1 MLASIGLSLLG
12 VAFFALL
19 WPVIDFLRDRRG
31 LRKYPVQNLL
41 SGVTTL
47 AYNWEI
53 GRRHKTLRT
62 RRLYEA
68 HQEKGPIIRVAP
80 DWLSFGTAAAVK
92 DIYGHKS
99 PLLKND
105 VYFALQGEGQHLA
118 NMTDKAAHASRRHLV
133 AASYAPKNVE
143 TWEPKIADLAG
154 VLVANMDK
162 LCTAPLPKGL
172 LPAPRDLQFDGSLWG
187 LLFGFEG
194 VCQIGLSLKL
204 GFIEQGSDV
213 FTLRRPDGG
222 STKINAIETLHGYYG
237 PVASLIWDTKTFS
250 ILKPLSGIFSKW
262 YARGWQHG
270 VEWRQ
275 FLTQLVL
282 ERQDR
287 FDAGEQLD
295 DLFQGM
301 LEDRRTGERPDVNQ
315 TDRIA
320 EMDQMFN
327 GAVDGTGSSLVN
339 TLYYIVK
346 HPEAYKRVRAEI
358 DEALGADDVIA
369 PWDKVKNL
377 PFLKACIDEAGRLAP
392 GVAGDLPRRTPP
404 GKDYMVAGVAVP
416 GDTSVSISAY
426 TAQRDPVIFPDPEA
440 FKPERWLIKG
450 DDHLKK
456 MLDVYLVFTMGSRMC
471 MGKSVTVLIQSVYLA
486 TLLHRYD
493 FALANP
499 DWVLEKVEFFN
510 QWPKSMPMKI
520 WRREW
525 QTTNGVSV

>member
-1 MLASIGLSLLG
+1 VYVPLFGNMSA
-12 VAFFALL
+12 A
-19 WPVIDFLRDRRG
+19 
-31 LRKYPVQNLL
+31 
-41 SGVTTL
+41 
-47 AYNWEI
+47 
-53 GRRHKTLRT
+53 GRRLTN
-62 RRLYEA
+62 E
-68 HQEKGPIIRVAP
+68 
-80 DWLSFGTAAAVK
+80 
-92 DIYGHKS
+92 
-99 PLLKND
+99 
-105 VYFALQGEGQHLA
+105 
-118 NMTDKAAHASRRHLV
+118 
-133 AASYAPKNVE
+133 
-143 TWEPKIADLAG
+143 
-154 VLVANMDK
+154 
-162 LCTAPLPKGL
+162 
-172 LPAPRDLQFDGSLWG
+172 SLT
-187 LLFGFEG
+187 
-194 VCQIGLSLKL
+194 V
-204 GFIEQGSDV
+204 
-213 FTLRRPDGG
+213 
-222 STKINAIETLHGYYG
+222 
-237 PVASLIWDTKTFS
+237 
-250 ILKPLSGIFSKW
+250 
-262 YARGWQHG
+262 
-270 VEWRQ
+270 
-275 FLTQLVL
+275 
-282 ERQDR
+282 
-287 FDAGEQLD
+287 
-295 DLFQGM
+295 
-301 LEDRRTGERPDVNQ
+301 
-315 TDRIA
+315 
-320 EMDQMFN
+320 N